1 MVLVVTHSIANDP
14 PSSQPS
20 AAQLTSLSS
29 IAWRFWSLRTKAE
42 TNWTSDGL
50 SWVKTVR
57 VHGACLAGTNA
68 ELVTVEA
75 RFVEFSE
82 GKTEILLSGLPDAV
96 IRESKGRLQCALSEN
111 RLHLPPGRLYLN
123 LVPAGRKKAG
133 ELLDLPLAIG
143 AAAAS
148 GHLDPKSLRNVLLV
162 GELGIDGNLHGG
174 PGGLAAAAL
183 ARDLRMGRLIA
194 PVAAAEQAAFVPGVQ
209 VFGCRTLGEVAGLLA
224 GADRPAA
231 LPPGDARALPA
242 PSPARLA
249 AIRGQAVGL
258 EALCVAATGGHA
270 LLFVGPPGTGKS
282 LLARAMIDLLPE
294 LSLLERIDLTRVENA
309 TGKWSPGLA
318 SKRPFRAPHH
328 TTTYAGLVGGGSPPR
343 PGEITLAH
351 LGVLFLD
358 ELPEFRREVLECL
371 RQPLEEGKIS
381 IARAGAQL
389 EFPAGFQ
396 LVAAMNPCPCGYRG
410 HPRVPC
416 RCSDREVW
424 RYRSRLSGPFLDRID
439 LTVELGSPD
448 LNALT
453 QQADSETPSAILERM
468 SQINRARQ
476 RALERCANT
485 RTADLDS
492 AQLDEVAPLS
502 ASIKRM
508 LEKVSERQE
517 LSARAIQSLRRIAR
531 TLADLDDKQ
540 ELDEEHFYRAL
551 SLRAPLV

>member
-1 MVLVVTHSIANDP
+1 
-14 PSSQPS
+14 
-20 AAQLTSLSS
+20 
-29 IAWRFWSLRTKAE
+29 
-42 TNWTSDGL
+42 
-50 SWVKTVR
+50 VKTVR
-57 VHGACLAGTNA
+57 VHGACLAGTSA

-75 RFVEFSE
+75 RFVEFQE
-82 GKTEILLSGLPDAV
+82 GKTEILLSGLPDPV
-96 IRESKGRLQCALSEN
+96 IRESKGRLQCALAEN

-143 AAAAS
+143 AAAAV
-148 GHLDPKSLRNVLLV
+148 GHLDPRSLRNVLLV

-183 ARDLRMGRLIA
+183 ARDLGVRRLVA
-194 PVAAAEQAAFVPGVQ
+194 PVAAAEQAAFVSGVE
-209 VFGCRTLGEVAGLLA
+209 VYACRSLGEVAGLLA
-224 GADRPAA
+224 GADRPVA
-231 LPPGDARALPA
+231 LPPGDARALPP

-258 EALCVAATGGHA
+258 EALSVAATGGHA

-294 LSLLERIDLTRVENA
+294 LTLNERIDLTRVENA

-318 SKRPFRAPHH
+318 SERPFRAPHH
-328 TTTYAGLVGGGSPPR
+328 TTSYAGLVGGGSPPR
-343 PGEITLAH
+343 PGEISLAH

-371 RQPLEEGKIS
+371 RQPLEEGKVS
-381 IARAGAQL
+381 IARAGAHL

-396 LVAAMNPCPCGYRG
+396 MIAAMNPCPCGYRG

-416 RCSDREVW
+416 RCSEREVW

-448 LNALT
+448 LLSLT
-453 QQADSETPSAILERM
+453 EQADSETPQAVLARM
-468 SQINRARQ
+468 TRINRARE
-476 RALERCANT
+476 RAIARSPCT
-485 RTADLDS
+485 RTADLDT

-502 ASIKRM
+502 ASVRRM
-508 LEKVSERQE
+508 FEKVSERRE

-531 TLADLDDKQ
+531 TLADLDVKD
-540 ELDEEHFYRAL
+540 EVEEEHFYRAL
-551 SLRAPLV
+551 SLRAPLA